1 MINNPFTLQNKT
13 ILITGASS
21 GIGRATAIACSQMGA
36 KLFITGR
43 NPEKLQETFDALEGT
58 GHSSFCADLADL
70 GGVSGVAGF
79 AGVTALAEK
88 APELDGLVNN
98 AGIVEIAPVNLV
110 NREKLDKVFSI
121 NTYAPIFLLQELLR
135 NKKIKDGA
143 SVVFTSSI
151 AGNFVFSLGHS
162 MYSSSKAA
170 VDAFA
175 RSAAL
180 ELARRKIR
188 VNNVCPG
195 MIETDL
201 VKNGVF
207 TPQMLA
213 EDAKKYP
220 LKRYGKPE
228 EVAYGIVY
236 LLSDASSFV
245 TGIELVIDGG
255 CTLS

>member
-1 MINNPFTLQNKT
+1 MNPFTLENKT

-36 KLFITGR
+36 KLLITGR
-43 NPEKLQETFDALEGT
+43 DKVRLQETLDVLEGT
-58 GHSSFCADLADL
+58 GHVSFCADLIDTESLNSLVEA
-70 GGVSGVAGF
+70 S
-79 AGVTALAEK
+79 
-88 APELDGLVNN
+88 PEIDGLVNN
-98 AGIVEIAPVNLV
+98 AGIVEIAPVNFV
-110 NREKLDKVFSI
+110 NQEKLDRTFSI
-121 NTYAPIFLLQELLR
+121 NTYAPILLFEGLLKA
-135 NKKIKDGA
+135 KKIKDGA
-143 SVVFTSSI
+143 SIVFTSSI
-151 AGNFVFSLGHS
+151 AGNFIFPLGHS
-162 MYSSSKAA
+162 MYSASKAA

-175 RSAAL
+175 RNAAL
-180 ELARRKIR
+180 ELAKRKIR

-195 MIETDL
+195 MIETPL

-207 TPQMLA
+207 TPQMLE

-236 LLSDASSFV
+236 LLSDASSFT

-255 CTLS
+255 CTLL

>member
-1 MINNPFTLQNKT
+1 M
-13 ILITGASS
+13 
-21 GIGRATAIACSQMGA
+21 
-36 KLFITGR
+36 
-43 NPEKLQETFDALEGT
+43 
-58 GHSSFCADLADL
+58 
-70 GGVSGVAGF
+70 GGVSEVAGF
-79 AGVTALAEK
+79 AGVTALAEE
-88 APELDGLVNN
+88 APVLDGLVNN
-98 AGIVEIAPVNLV
+98 AGIVEITPVNLV
-110 NREKLDKVFSI
+110 NREKLDRVFAI
-121 NTYAPIFLLQELLR
+121 NTYAPIFLFQELLKA
-135 NKKIKDGA
+135 KKIKDGA
-143 SVVFTSSI
+143 SIVFTSSI
-151 AGNFVFSLGHS
+151 AGNFHFRVGNS

-201 VKNGVF
+201 IKNGVF

-213 EDAKKYP
+213 KDAEKYP

-236 LLSDASSFV
+236 LLSDASSFI

-255 CTLS
+255 CTLL